1 MRISMHNALPAPA
14 TLPGQGS
21 GQQVNRPFW
30 SRLIAP
36 CLVAIAVLSLAGA
49 PAARAETPSAYM
61 QRVAN
66 DLVAAS
72 RDGAGSAS
80 SFAGAIRSHADVPSI
95 GLTALGSYAASLPK
109 ADRPTYFNGM
119 VNWIARYAAKEAP
132 KYPVAKAIVLG
143 QSEESASGAMVD
155 SRVTLRDGT
164 TYDVRWRLVRR
175 GSVYKVRDAE
185 VVGFEMTSF
194 LNTLFQNYISE
205 NGGNPKS
212 LVVALN
218 K

>member
-1 MRISMHNALPAPA
+1 MRTLVQRTVQSPLRLFVWTILAFACLP
-14 TLPGQGS
+14 
-21 GQQVNRPFW
+21 F
-30 SRLIAP
+30 
-36 CLVAIAVLSLAGA
+36 AGIQSA
-49 PAARAETPSAYM
+49 SAETSSAFM

-72 RDGAGSAS
+72 RAGSGSAS
-80 SFAGAIRSHADVPSI
+80 AFASAIRSHADVPAI
-95 GLTALGSYAASLPK
+95 GLTALGSYSASLPK

-119 VNWIARYAAKEAP
+119 VNWIARYASKEAP
-132 KYPVAKAIVLG
+132 KYPVAKAIVVG

-164 TYDVRWRLVRR
+164 TYDVRWKLVRH

-185 VVGFEMTSF
+185 VIGFEMTSF

-205 NGGNPKS
+205 NGGNPKA

-218 K
+218 R